1 MCSVRLLGKSKYRLD
16 INALSSTD
24 FLESLSG
31 KGRRKESLLL
41 DFLGTVC
48 GHQEQINLF
57 CQGSFE
63 DNPDFPSCLF
73 LETVPKKVTDGGNTH
88 FHRPWRGLN

>member
-63 DNPDFPSCLF
+63 DNPDFPSCHF